1 MTISVITI
9 NYNNVEGLRRT
20 IESVLDQTSRDYEF
34 VVIDGG
40 SIDGSVDV
48 IKEYETQ
55 IDYWVSEPDGGIYP
69 AMNKGVR
76 ATHGEYCIFMNS
88 GDEFY
93 ANDVIEGVTNLR
105 INEDIVCGDICFGE
119 KNISPNPD
127 KVTMR
132 TFYKHTLY
140 HQASF
145 IKTWL
150 LRNHPYDETMRSAA
164 DWKFFMHELVFRNA
178 TYKHVPIVIARFE
191 DGGISMTNS
200 DVSHQEVWNELKAC
214 FPERVLE
221 DYEDYVF
228 GCTPYRR
235 MFTKIEIIPSLRK
248 IIYRFNVLFLKLIN
262 LRINSDWIKKLPLKN
277 CDRLMDEN

>member
-1 MTISVITI
+1 MKLSIITI
-9 NYNNVEGLRRT
+9 NYNHVEGLRRT
-20 IESVLDQTSRDYEF
+20 IESVLAQTSNDYEF

-40 SIDGSVDV
+40 STDGSVDV
-48 IKEYETQ
+48 IKEYADK

-76 ATHGEYCIFMNS
+76 TAHGEYCIFMNS
-88 GDEFY
+88 GDEFFKK
-93 ANDVIEGVTNLR
+93 DVIESVVNLQ

-145 IKTWL
+145 IKTQL
-150 LRNHPYDETMRSAA
+150 LRDHPYDETMRSAA

-178 TYKHVPIVIARFE
+178 SYRHIPIVIARFE
-191 DGGISMTNS
+191 DGGVSMTNS
-200 DVSHQEVWNELKAC
+200 ALSYNEVWNELKAC
-214 FPERVLE
+214 FPERVLT

-228 GCTPYRR
+228 GNTPYRK
-235 MFTKIEIIPSLRK
+235 MFTIVENIPPFKRL
-248 IIYRFNVLFLKLIN
+248 IYRVDVFLLKLLN
-262 LRINSDWIKKLPLKN
+262 LKLKSDWIKKLKFSN
-277 CDRLMDEN
+277 E

>member
-1 MTISVITI
+1 MTVSVVTI
-9 NYNNVEGLRRT
+9 NYNHADGLRRT
-20 IESVLDQTSRDYEF
+20 IESVVAQTSKDYEF
-34 VVIDGG
+34 IVIDGG
-40 SIDGSVDV
+40 SADGSVDV
-48 IKEYETQ
+48 IKEYADK

-76 ATHGEYCIFMNS
+76 VAHGEYCIFMNS

-93 ANDVIEGVTNLR
+93 TKDVIESIVNLQ

-132 TFYKHTLY
+132 TFYKRTLY

-145 IKTWL
+145 IKTQL
-150 LRNHPYDETMRSAA
+150 LREHPYDETMRSAA

-178 TYKHVPIVIARFE
+178 SYKHIPIVIARFE
-191 DGGISMTNS
+191 GGGISMTNS
-200 DVSHQEVWNELKAC
+200 EISRKEVRAELEKC
-214 FPERVLE
+214 LPERILA

-228 GCTPYRR
+228 GSTPYRQL
-235 MFTKIEIIPSLRK
+235 FTTVEQIPPVRK
-248 IIYRFNVLFLKLIN
+248 IVYRVNVLLLKALN
-262 LRINSDWIKKLPLKN
+262 LRLRSEWIKKLKYS
-277 CDRLMDEN
+277 